1 MKSVEYGTH
10 TDIRVA
16 PELSFS
22 LPATIDAT
30 NVQPDANG
38 RKIIRAGTPVGG
50 GDWLDDA
57 SQVLHTIDTQS
68 TPPTVS
74 KVTTTN
80 KSATA
85 TLK

>member
-68 TPPTVS
+68 SPPTVS
-74 KVTTTN
+74 KLTPSNSTPRARVR
-80 KSATA
+80 
-85 TLK
+85 